1 MKVQIE
7 KDLKDM
13 KGWTILF
20 EDKDGN
26 LTDGEIGKIKE
37 DTRIIEIDGLW
48 FYFKDIKVV
57 DILN

>member
-26 LTDGEIGKIKE
+26 LTDGEIGQIKE
-37 DTRIIEIDGLW
+37 DIGVIEIDGFW

-57 DILN
+57 DILK